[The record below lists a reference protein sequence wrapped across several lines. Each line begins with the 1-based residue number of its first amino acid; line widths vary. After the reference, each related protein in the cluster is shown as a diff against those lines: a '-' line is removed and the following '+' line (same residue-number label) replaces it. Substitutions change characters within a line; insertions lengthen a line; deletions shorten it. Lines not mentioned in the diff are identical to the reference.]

1 MSTAQG
7 ASPRACAS
15 TTCSS
20 PDAFK
25 GAGLV
30 ERTGRGIDT
39 IFEGQL
45 RFGRNAPSYA
55 QSGATWVTLILPG
68 GPANL
73 AFTKFV
79 AEEGSRGEPL
89 FLLDLLVVNELSRER
104 DATTARLAELMQ
116 RSEDDAR
123 QVVNRL
129 IERGLVESRGH
140 GRGRTVHLS
149 AQVYRLLDAPAAY
162 VRTRG
167 FEPIQHE
174 QMVLKFVRA
183 HGTITRGDTMRYDSM
198 HITRQRPLNAAS

>member
-1 MSTAQG
+1 M
-7 ASPRACAS
+7 
-15 TTCSS
+15 
-20 PDAFK
+20 
-25 GAGLV
+25 
-30 ERTGRGIDT
+30 
-39 IFEGQL
+39 
-45 RFGRNAPSYA
+45 
-55 QSGATWVTLILPG
+55 
-68 GPANL
+68 
-73 AFTKFV
+73 